1 MSNPA
6 PDLYY
11 PNPPRPGRSSISLRR
26 GSNSNEISPLLKHNH
41 HQHRRG
47 DAEEDDYDEEE
58 EEEEIDQTFWGAF
71 RALSANAA
79 PLTIGF
85 LLEACF
91 PLVSTLIAG

>member
-11 PNPPRPGRSSISLRR
+11 QNPPRPGRSSISLRR
-26 GSNSNEISPLLKHNH
+26 DEISPLLLPKH
-41 HQHRRG
+41 HRG
-47 DAEEDDYDEEE
+47 HEEE
-58 EEEEIDQTFWGAF
+58 ECDEIDQTFWGAF
-71 RALSANAA
+71 KALSSNAA

>member
-41 HQHRRG
+41 HHHRRG
-47 DAEEDDYDEEE
+47 EYGDDDDDEE